1 LRAAFTVAALSF
13 AVAVPSHAERLT
25 DLYKEA
31 LGTDPR
37 VAAARYDLE
46 ASGKGVDQARAALL
60 PSINFEADTQRDR
73 QRIKSSQNAIIAPG
87 LSEFPVNAH
96 TLTITQPI
104 FRWAAYERLL
114 QSRASVR
121 QAAALQLA
129 ADQGL
134 ILRLAQA
141 YLGVLAAK
149 DNLDLAQAEKKSLAG
164 QLELVEARL
173 QRGLA
178 TLANAHEARA
188 RYAQTDAREVE
199 ARNLMQDAEQG
210 VHEILARRLKRVFA
224 LVDDIPLTVPD
235 PASVEAWVEA
245 ARAKN
250 LAVQGRRAAV
260 EVASQE
266 VHRQRA
272 GHYPTLDLIGQHVD
286 RKQGGTLFGGGS
298 HVETGS
304 LILRLHVPIFD
315 GFGTQAVT
323 EEAVARHEK
332 AKQEL
337 EQELRQV
344 ERQARASYNGVV
356 GAVSQVNALRQA
368 VLSQESAVAVKQ
380 ESFRSG
386 LLTVI
391 AVVDAQRDLYFARRD
406 YARARYDYLVNR
418 LRLKQATGTLGEDD
432 LALIDRLLR

>member
-1 LRAAFTVAALSF
+1 MIVAAFLF
-13 AVAVPSHAERLT
+13 AVAAPSHAERLI

-37 VAAARYDLE
+37 AAAARYDLE

-60 PSINFEADTQRDR
+60 PSISFEADTQRDR
-73 QRIKSSQNAIIAPG
+73 QQIRSSQNAIIAPG
-87 LSEFPVNAH
+87 LSEFPVNVQ
-96 TLTITQPI
+96 TLTLNQPI
-104 FRWAAYERLL
+104 FRLAAYERLL
-114 QSRASVR
+114 QARASVR
-121 QAAALQLA
+121 QAAAQQLA

-164 QLELVEARL
+164 QLDLVEARL

-188 RYAQTDAREVE
+188 RHAQSDAREVE

-210 VHEILARRLKRVFA
+210 VQEILSRRLKKA
-224 LVDDIPLTVPD
+224 LALSEDIPLAVPE
-235 PASVEAWVEA
+235 PANLETWVEA
-245 ARAKN
+245 AKAKN
-250 LAVQGRRAAV
+250 LAVEGRRAAV

-266 VHRQRA
+266 IHRQRA
-272 GHYPTLDLIGQHVD
+272 GHYPTLSLIGQHVD

-304 LILRLHVPIFD
+304 LILRLQVPIFD
-315 GFGTQAVT
+315 GFGIQAVT
-323 EEAVARHEK
+323 EEAVARHAK

-344 ERQARASYNGVV
+344 ERQTRASYNGVL
-356 GAVSQVNALRQA
+356 GAVTQVNALRQA
-368 VLSQESAVAVKQ
+368 VRSQESALAVKQ
-380 ESFRSG
+380 ESYRSG

-391 AVVDAQRDLYFARRD
+391 AVLDAQRDLYFARRD

-418 LRLKQATGTLGEDD
+418 LRLKQAAGTLAEED